1 MVPMVQGASALS
13 LAALFLPSLSVFFP
27 DFLSLPRGPASAR
40 ACPETN
46 EGSVLAA
53 ARL

>member
-1 MVPMVQGASALS
+1 MVRGASALS
-13 LAALFLPSLSVFFP
+13 LAALFLPSLSVFSP
-27 DFLSLPRGPASAR
+27 DFLSLPRGPASAAR
-40 ACPETN
+40 EHPETN